1 MLSSVVTHA
10 SGNGSRSKITTAAL
24 TELRRAVSLFK
35 EASVFGGR
43 AGKFLVRQRSHTER
57 QTMYTDSDVFIAYP

>member
-10 SGNGSRSKITTAAL
+10 SGSGSRSKITTAAL

-43 AGKFLVRQRSHTER
+43 AGKFLVR
-57 QTMYTDSDVFIAYP
+57 